1 MSSFGII
8 AINHSALGLN
18 GVAESQR
25 QENFESYLTDAGIAA
40 AAVRA
45 GDLGVLNLELVNLED
60 SNVRDVIARVL
71 ETIINSGDG
80 KTGIKYDTKQESA
93 VEKLLSA
100 LESKLEERQL
110 AAVITNLPA
119 KAEDARKKI
128 KALHKHNLQVIVE
141 TVSVEE
147 ALLAQQAGADA
158 VIAKGHEAGG
168 RIGDETSFVLLQ
180 QFAKQVKLPFY
191 GQGGMGIHTAAA
203 AYVAGAVGVVLD
215 SQLLFTKES
224 SLPLELKQKIAN
236 LDGTETAI
244 VTSGDEQYRLYSR
257 VAGAIEQS
265 VQGKQNSIWKNIA
278 DYNQQSRPLDRVW
291 NFGQDICFATDFG
304 QKFST
309 VAGVSQAIKASVRE
323 HVKLAAEKQPLRQG
337 SPLAVSHGTTY
348 PIVQGAMTRV
358 SDTADFALS
367 ISKEGGLPF
376 LALALMRKN
385 ECDVL
390 VSETKEKLGAL
401 AWGVG
406 ILGFVPQQLRQEQ
419 MEVVSKYRPPFAL
432 IAGGRPDQAKA
443 LEDMGIKTYLH
454 VPSPMLL
461 ESFIEM
467 GSKRFI
473 FEGKECGG
481 HVGPRAS
488 FTLWEAMIDRILGSL
503 GPRDDAS
510 LYHVLFA
517 GGVHDAM
524 SSAMVAAMAATLAA
538 RGVRVGALMG
548 TAYLF
553 TKEAVETGAIVEKF
567 QQAAI
572 ECNKTVL
579 LETGPGHAIRCINS
593 PYKKTFDDKRQE
605 LVLKNTNRD
614 EIREELELMNLGR
627 LRIASKGLTRKAS
640 ASKEDTIAEL
650 TNENKTASNLET
662 LAPEKQWADG
672 MYMIGQIATM
682 HDSVCTIADLHE
694 TVANGGADIINDVAA
709 RKPLVTSVESNGNGG
724 KTASEAVAIVGMA
737 CLFPKANDLETYWEN
752 ILSKVDTI
760 TEVPI
765 EQWDWRNYYDP
776 NPLARD
782 KIHSKWGGFLQDL
795 KFDPTKYGI
804 PPSSLDSIDPMQ
816 VLLLEVTRAAIED
829 AGYAQ
834 RGFDRE
840 KTSVVLANA
849 GHGPITALYSL
860 RSMLGWKLNN
870 LSDSAKAELQ
880 EALPE
885 WTEDSFPG
893 YLGNVAAGRVA
904 NRFDLGGVN
913 FSIDAACAS
922 SLAAL
927 HVGIGELRNKQSDVV
942 FLAAADTHNQ
952 PGDYLSFSK
961 THAFSGKGR
970 CRTFDVTADGIV
982 ISEGIAM
989 LVLKRLSDAER
1000 DGDRV
1005 YAVIKGIGGSSD
1017 GRDLSLTAPR
1027 PAGQMLALKRAY
1039 EDAGLSPSSV
1049 SLVEAHGT
1057 GTVAGD
1063 RAEIEALKTVF
1074 ERHGAPKRGCAVG
1087 SVKTMIG
1094 HTKAAAGLASLIKV
1108 AKALHHKVLPPTIGV
1123 TKPNP
1128 SCEFEN
1134 SPFYINSETRP
1145 WINNKDSARR
1155 AGVSAFGFGGTNFH
1169 AVLEEYV
1176 PTTNSAPKAA
1186 TYGWPSELFV
1196 LHGKNRLELM
1206 KSLESVADIVKR
1218 AAKAEETVVLREVAQ
1233 AAYLRQL
1240 ERHTDAKTQELC
1252 VAIVATSAEDL
1263 LDKISRAKSDLLNAN
1278 CTEIKDP
1285 RGIYFVDLE
1294 QKPEIAQ
1301 GKVAFLFPGQGSQ
1314 SVDMLRELATQFPEV
1329 RDTIERASRVLADKF
1344 GQPLNTLIYPP
1355 PSFTDEE
1362 KAAQSEALTNT
1373 HVAQPAIG
1381 AADLGMFKLLRS
1393 FGVAPDMVAGHSYGE
1408 YVALHAAG
1416 VFEESALFEISEIR
1430 GRILSEKNGGGKGT
1444 MAAVSGPIEQV
1455 TNVLREVPGVT
1466 LANIN
1471 SPKQCVVAGEESAV
1485 QNALEAFKKHG
1496 VAAKLIPVSQ
1506 AFHSSHMTHAQAPL
1520 ETALSNIPLAEP
1532 GIPVYCNT
1540 DSQIYSKASVVTRLT
1555 KHIVEPVDFAT
1566 QLQKMYDDGARIFV
1580 EVGPGAVLSGLTD
1593 ATLSHK
1599 EGNKYVIVNS
1609 GRAGL
1614 TNFLHC
1620 LAALAAN
1627 GQKIDIGRLFSA
1639 RTRAF
1644 EAARK
1649 FGRTL
1654 STNEAPRS
1662 RSLMYLVNSAHI
1674 KRVGATAKPKQV
1686 AQAATAATQPATK
1699 QISQSA
1705 AASTSSAAA
1714 PVTQSAANQA
1724 AQPQR
1729 NQAAPAAAAPTQPI
1743 SQSLQVSKPQGSSQT
1758 ETRNPTA
1765 SSMNT
1770 SKPADQPK
1778 QIQPEAARTPVPTPP
1793 PLPVMPQ
1800 QVLMPTAVS
1809 GKHVDQVMLQ
1819 FQQTML
1825 QMTNSFLQ
1833 TQQQVM
1839 LAYLQN
1845 KSGMTAPVPY
1855 QAAPQAIPQATW
1867 QDQATGYPSAFAQ
1880 PPVQQYAPAPV
1891 QQYAPAP
1898 VQQYAPAPVQQ
1909 YAQAPVQQYAQ
1920 APVEQPAASVAGTPN
1935 VPAAQLLNTLSQ
1947 VEASAVVPAPVDASV
1962 TDTTANTAQNDDAAG
1977 QEDPQVLVN
1986 ALLDIVSQRTGYPID
2001 MLDPTLDLEADLGID
2016 SIKRVEILN
2025 SFRKMLPEQRQLE
2038 LEGGLEDLAG
2048 TKTLQGIIDWICK
2061 APSGAP
2067 QEKAPTHNGNGNGNG
2082 YAGGNGNGNGNG
2094 HGHGNGN
2101 GNGNGHGHTTEIGKG
2116 QLLHLP
2122 TLNNGGNGH
2131 NGHNGN
2137 GNGHGGL
2144 HLVTESSEELV
2155 SGGILR
2161 RGLVQTFRL
2170 PTLENQPLNL
2180 SGVVLIA
2187 ADASGYGKA
2196 VSAALTKQ
2204 NQKAVVLGTAK
2215 GADITVSDFHN
2226 VEELTAAVQKVKK
2239 EHGEIAAFIDLR
2251 AFDVNDQA
2259 KDIKVLSQLFAI
2271 AKALEPDFNPK
2282 QSDNKKQFITA
2293 ARIDGQFGLTETTS
2307 FSPLQA
2313 GLIGLMKSLAKEW
2326 TQSNCKAIDFSAKL
2340 SAAAVAEI
2348 LVKELA
2354 NKDPHVETGYDEKR
2368 QRYAVESF
2376 AVSLENA
2383 ECSNIKLDSSKVILI
2398 TGGARGITA
2407 ELALEL
2413 AEKYQPKLILVGR
2426 LPEPSAQEN
2435 PATAGLESTKE
2446 LKAAIMEQLK
2456 AEGKAVSIAAVE
2468 TVYQKLLKEREI
2480 RDTLSELKRLG
2491 SAVEYHSL
2499 DVRDP
2504 ETFGNLIAD
2513 IYKRHGN
2520 IDGVINGAGIIEDGF
2535 TKDKTVESFE
2545 KVVSTKIDSSF
2556 ILSEK
2561 LNLNTLQFMF
2571 LFSSVVGR
2579 TGNAGQTDYVAANET
2594 VNKLAMVLDKKTKA
2608 RVASIMWGPWKGGM
2622 AQPELE
2628 SIFAKYGWAMI
2639 DASAGRS
2646 YFIEEI
2652 EFGKKGDVEVL
2663 LVAELLGDAAL
2674 PTPVGPRLYQS
2685 TVTMPEPGSFEFAFD
2700 LNPEH
2705 DLYLN
2710 DHTFDGIPVM
2720 PMAFALELMAEA
2732 ATAAYPGYGVRKVH
2746 RMDIPSGIVFD
2757 APTKQITVVTD
2768 EVSRSELGVKVKV
2781 ALNTGAPLKRTNFKA
2796 VMELSRIDSGEVQ
2809 RLEHCPPDVV
2819 TKFNDVNELADI
2831 ADQIEEVPA
2840 TKDIY
2845 GNWLF
2850 HGPIFQ
2856 GIKDIRALGS
2866 TGILGTVQAADERTC
2881 FAETNGDNWI
2891 IDPVL
2896 FDSSMQLA
2904 GVWAR
2909 QHLDIT
2915 VLPTGFRT
2923 LHLLGKIR
2931 SGEELYGRIFINPGA
2946 SARELTC
2953 ELAIYRKNGE
2963 MVMLVEGLGG
2973 VGSKSL
2979 NRLASQASPLGTT
2992 K

>member
-8 AINHSALGLN
+8 AINHVALGLS
-18 GVAESQR
+18 GVAENKR
-25 QENFESYLTDAGIAA
+25 QENFESYLADAAIAA
-40 AAVRA
+40 AAIRS
-45 GDLGVLNLELVNLED
+45 GDMGVLNLELLNLED
-60 SNVRDVIARVL
+60 SNNREAVAQVL
-71 ETIINSGDG
+71 VALVNSGEG
-80 KTGIKYDTKQESA
+80 MSGIKYDAGQDAS
-93 VEKLLSA
+93 VEKLLA
-100 LESKLEERQL
+100 LVESKLQDRQL
-110 AAVITNLPA
+110 TAVLTNLPA
-119 KAEDARKKI
+119 KLEDAKKKV
-128 KALHKHNLQVIVE
+128 KALHKRKLQVVAE
-141 TVSVEE
+141 TVSIEE
-147 ALLAQQAGADA
+147 ALIAQEAGADA

-168 RIGDETSFVLLQ
+168 RVGDETSFVLLQ
-180 QFAKQVKLPFY
+180 QFAQQVKIPFY
-191 GQGGMGIHTAAA
+191 AQGGIGVHTAAA
-203 AYVAGAVGVVLD
+203 AYVAGAVGAVLD
-215 SQLLFTKES
+215 SQLLFSKES

-236 LDGTETAI
+236 LDGTETSI
-244 VTSGDEQYRLYSR
+244 VAVGEQHYRLYAKAAS
-257 VAGAIEQS
+257 AIEQCTNAQGS
-265 VQGKQNSIWKNIA
+265 VLANIA
-278 DYNQQSRPLDRVW
+278 NYNRELRALDRVW
-291 NFGQDICFATDFG
+291 NFGQDICFAADFG
-304 QKFST
+304 QKYST
-309 VAGVSQAIKASVRE
+309 VAGIAQAIKASVRE
-323 HVKLAAEKQPLRQG
+323 HVKLAAEKQPLKEG

-358 SDTADFALS
+358 SDTADFAYS
-367 ISKEGGLPF
+367 VSKDGGLPF

-390 VSETKEKLGAL
+390 VSETKEKLGPL

-517 GGVHDAM
+517 GGVHDAI
-524 SSAMVAAMAATLAA
+524 SSAMVSAMAATLAA

-593 PYKKTFDDKRQE
+593 PYKKIFDDKRQE
-605 LVLKNTNRD
+605 LTLKNTSRD

-627 LRIASKGLTRKAS
+627 LRIASKGLTRKANV
-640 ASKEDTIAEL
+640 SKEDTIAEL
-650 TNENKTASNLET
+650 KDQSKTNTNLET
-662 LAPEKQWADG
+662 LPAEKQWADG
-672 MYMIGQIATM
+672 MYMIGQVASM
-682 HDSVCTIADLHE
+682 HDSVCTIADLHK
-694 TVANGGADIINDVAA
+694 TVSNSGAEIIDSIAA
-709 RKPLVTSVESNGNGG
+709 KELTTATVESDS
-724 KTASEAVAIVGMA
+724 KIASEAIAIVGMA

-765 EQWDWRNYYDP
+765 DQWDWRNYYDP

-804 PPSSLDSIDPMQ
+804 PPSSLASIDPMQ

-860 RSMLGWKLNN
+860 RSMLGWKLND
-870 LSDSAKAELQ
+870 LSDSAKSELQ

-961 THAFSGKGR
+961 THAFSGQGR

-1000 DGDRV
+1000 DGDRI
-1005 YAVIKGIGGSSD
+1005 YATIKGIGGSSD

-1027 PAGQMLALKRAY
+1027 PAGQMLALTRAY
-1039 EDAGLSPSSV
+1039 EDAGVSPTSV
-1049 SLVEAHGT
+1049 TLVEAHGT

-1108 AKALHHKVLPPTIGV
+1108 AKALHHKVLPPTMGV
-1123 TKPNP
+1123 TQPNP
-1128 SCEFEN
+1128 SCDFEN

-1145 WINNKDSARR
+1145 WINTGDDVRR

-1169 AVLEEYV
+1169 AVVEEYV
-1176 PTTNSAPKAA
+1176 PTTASSPQAA
-1186 TYGWPSELFV
+1186 TYSWPSELFL

-1218 AAKAEETVVLREVAQ
+1218 ASKSEESVNLREVAQ
-1233 AAYLRQL
+1233 TAYLRQL
-1240 ERHTDAKTQELC
+1240 ERHTDAKAQELC
-1252 VAIVATSAEDL
+1252 LAIVATSAEDL
-1263 LDKISRAKSDLLNAN
+1263 LDKISRAKSDMLNAN

-1294 QKPEIAQ
+1294 QKPEVAK

-1314 SVDMLRELATQFPEV
+1314 SVDMLRELATQFPEI
-1329 RDTIERASRVLADKF
+1329 RDTLEQASKVLSDKF
-1344 GQPLNTLIYPP
+1344 SQSLNSLVYPP
-1355 PSFTDEE
+1355 PAFTDEE
-1362 KAAQSEALTNT
+1362 KTAQSAALTNT

-1381 AADLGMFKLLRS
+1381 AADLGMLKLLRS
-1393 FGVAPDMVAGHSYGE
+1393 FGLAPDMVAGHSYGE

-1416 VFEESALFEISEIR
+1416 VFEEDELFKISEVR
-1430 GRILSEKNGGGKGT
+1430 GRLLSERNGGGKGT
-1444 MAAVSGPIEQV
+1444 MAAVSGQVEQV
-1455 TNVLREVPGVT
+1455 STLLRETPGVT

-1471 SPKQCVVAGEESAV
+1471 SPKQCVVAGEETAI

-1496 VAAKLIPVSQ
+1496 VVAKLIPVSQ
-1506 AFHSSHMTHAQAPL
+1506 AFHSSHMKHAQAPL
-1520 ETALSNIPLAEP
+1520 EKALSSIPLLEP
-1532 GIPVYCNT
+1532 ALPVYCNT
-1540 DSQIYSKASVVTRLT
+1540 DSEIYAKSSVVSRLT
-1555 KHIVEPVDFAT
+1555 KHIVEPVDFAK
-1566 QLQKMYDDGARIFV
+1566 QLQKMYADGARLFV
-1580 EVGPGAVLSGLTD
+1580 EVGPGAVLSGLTE
-1593 ATLSHK
+1593 ATLAQT
-1599 EGNKYVIVNS
+1599 EGNKVVVVSS
-1609 GRAGL
+1609 GRGGV
-1614 TNFLHC
+1614 TSFLHC
-1620 LAALAAN
+1620 LAILAAN
-1627 GQKIDIGRLFSA
+1627 GQKIDIGRFFSA
-1639 RTRAF
+1639 RTKAF
-1644 EAARK
+1644 EAAKK
-1649 FGRTL
+1649 FGRSL
-1654 STNEAPRS
+1654 STNESPRS
-1662 RSLMYLVNSAHI
+1662 RALMYLVNSANI
-1674 KRVGATAKPKQV
+1674 KRVGE
-1686 AQAATAATQPATK
+1686 
-1699 QISQSA
+1699 
-1705 AASTSSAAA
+1705 AA
-1714 PVTQSAANQA
+1714 PVKPPVKSVTAGATPVAPPAVAPAASASNSASPKVTPA
-1724 AQPQR
+1724 
-1729 NQAAPAAAAPTQPI
+1729 QAAPAAAKQSQIASQPV
-1743 SQSLQVSKPQGSSQT
+1743 QVTKPQGSSQS

-1770 SKPADQPK
+1770 SKPAEQ
-1778 QIQPEAARTPVPTPP
+1778 QRRNQTEAARTPAPTPQ
-1793 PLPVMPQ
+1793 PVPVTMPQ
-1800 QVLMPTAVS
+1800 QVLMPAAVS
-1809 GKHVDQVMLQ
+1809 GKNVDQVMLQ

-1845 KSGMTAPVPY
+1845 KSGFAAPMQY
-1855 QAAPQAIPQATW
+1855 QPAPQALPPMPMQDYNYLQAP
-1867 QDQATGYPSAFAQ
+1867 A
-1880 PPVQQYAPAPV
+1880 QQYAPAP
-1891 QQYAPAP
+1891 APAALEP
-1898 VQQYAPAPVQQ
+1898 AQQQ
-1909 YAQAPVQQYAQ
+1909 
-1920 APVEQPAASVAGTPN
+1920 
-1935 VPAAQLLNTLSQ
+1935 VPATQLLNTLSQ
-1947 VEASAVVPAPVDASV
+1947 VEASAVVPAPVE
-1962 TDTTANTAQNDDAAG
+1962 AAAEVVAEEAAP
-1977 QEDPQVLVN
+1977 QDDPQTLVN
-1986 ALLDIVSQRTGYPID
+1986 GLLEIVSQRTGYPID

-2025 SFRKMLPEQRQLE
+2025 SFRKLLPEQKQLE

-2061 APSGAP
+2061 TPAGAP
-2067 QEKAPTHNGNGNGNG
+2067 QEKSPTHNGNGNGNG
-2082 YAGGNGNGNGNG
+2082 NGYATA
-2094 HGHGNGN
+2094 HGNGN
-2101 GNGNGHGHTTEIGKG
+2101 GNGNGHNGNGNGHGPENGKG

-2122 TLNNGGNGH
+2122 TLSNNGGNGH
-2131 NGHNGN
+2131 NGNGN

-2144 HLVTESSEELV
+2144 HLVTEAAQELV
-2155 SGGILR
+2155 SGGLLR
-2161 RGLVQTFRL
+2161 RGLVQSYKL
-2170 PTLENQPLNL
+2170 PALEAKKPQL

-2187 ADASGYGKA
+2187 ADAAGYAKA
-2196 VSAALTKQ
+2196 VSAALSKHS
-2204 NQKAVVLGTAK
+2204 QKVVLLAKGK
-2215 GADITVSDFHN
+2215 GADVAVSDFHN
-2226 VEELTAAVQKVKK
+2226 LEELTAAVQTVKK

-2251 AFDVNDQA
+2251 AFDVTADA
-2259 KDIKVLSQLFAI
+2259 KDVKVLSQLFAI
-2271 AKALEPDFNPK
+2271 AKALEVDFNPK
-2282 QSDNKKQFITA
+2282 HADNKKQFIAA
-2293 ARIDGQFGLTETTS
+2293 ARIDGQFGLTESVT

-2313 GLIGLMKSLAKEW
+2313 GLVGLMKSLAKEW

-2340 SAAAVAEI
+2340 SPEAVAEI

-2354 NKDPHVETGYDEKR
+2354 NKDPYVETGYDDKH
-2368 QRYAVESF
+2368 RYAIESF
-2376 AVSLENA
+2376 AVSLDNA
-2383 ECSNIKLDSSKVILI
+2383 ERNSIKLDSSKVVLI

-2413 AEKYQPKLILVGR
+2413 AGKYQPKLILVGR
-2426 LPEPSAQEN
+2426 LPEP
-2435 PATAGLESTKE
+2435 PAAEAAATLGLESTKDI
-2446 LKAAIMEQLK
+2446 KAAIMEQLK
-2456 AEGKAVSIAAVE
+2456 AEGKPVNIAAVE
-2468 TVYQKLLKEREI
+2468 TVYQKLLKEREV
-2480 RDTLSELKRLG
+2480 RDTLNELKKLG
-2491 SAVEYHSL
+2491 SVVEYHSL
-2499 DVRDP
+2499 DVRDAK
-2504 ETFGNLIAD
+2504 TFGDLIAD

-2535 TKDKTVESFE
+2535 TKDKTIESFE

-2561 LNLNTLQFMF
+2561 LNLDTLQFIF
-2571 LFSSVVGR
+2571 LFSSIVGR

-2594 VNKLAMVLDKKTKA
+2594 VNKLAKVLDKKTKA
-2608 RVASIMWGPWKGGM
+2608 RVASILWGPWKGGM

-2628 SIFAKYGWAMI
+2628 QIFAKYGWAMI

-2646 YFIEEI
+2646 YFIEEL
-2652 EFGKKGDVEVL
+2652 ELGKKGDVEVL

-2674 PTPVGPRLYQS
+2674 PAPAGPRLYQS
-2685 TVTMPEPGSFEFAFD
+2685 TPSIVEPGSFQFAFE

-2720 PMAFALELMAEA
+2720 PMAFALEMMAEA
-2732 ATAAYPGYGVRKVH
+2732 VTAAYPGYSVRKVH

-2757 APTKQITVVTD
+2757 APTKQITVVTE
-2768 EVSRSELGVKVKV
+2768 EVSRSEMGVKVKV

-2796 VMELSRIDSGEVQ
+2796 MMELSKTDSGETQ
-2809 RLEHCPPDVV
+2809 RLEACPPDVV
-2819 TKFNDVNELADI
+2819 AHFTDKSELTVI
-2831 ADQIEEVPA
+2831 SDQVEETPSP
-2840 TKDIY
+2840 KDIY

-2856 GIKDIRALGS
+2856 GIRDIHALGS
-2866 TGILGTVQAADERTC
+2866 SGILGTVQAAEETTC
-2881 FAETNGDNWI
+2881 FSETNGDKWI

-2909 QHLDIT
+2909 HNLDIT

-2923 LHLLGKIR
+2923 LHILGKIQ
-2931 SGEELYGRIFINPGA
+2931 SGEELFGRIFINPGA
-2946 SARELTC
+2946 TARELTC

>member
-8 AINHSALGLN
+8 AINHGALGLS
-18 GVAESQR
+18 GLAESQR
-25 QENFESYLTDAGIAA
+25 QEKFENYLADAAIAA
-40 AAVRA
+40 AAIRA
-45 GDLGVLNLELVNLED
+45 GDMGVLNLELLELQD
-60 SNVRDVIARVL
+60 SNVREAVAQSLVAIV
-71 ETIINSGDG
+71 NSGEG
-80 KTGIKYDTKQESA
+80 KSGIKYDASQEA
-93 VEKLLSA
+93 EVEKLLT
-100 LESKLEERQL
+100 LLDSKLQDRQL
-110 AAVITNLPA
+110 DAVLTNLPA
-119 KAEDARKKI
+119 KADDAKKKI
-128 KALHKHNLQVIVE
+128 KALHKRKLQVIAE

-147 ALLAQQAGADA
+147 AIIAQEAGADA
-158 VIAKGHEAGG
+158 IIAKGHEAGG
-168 RIGDETSFVLLQ
+168 RVGDETSYVLLQ
-180 QFAKQVKLPFY
+180 QFAQKVTIPFY
-191 GQGGMGIHTAAA
+191 AMGGIGVHTAAA
-203 AYVAGAVGVVLD
+203 AFVAGACGAVLD

-236 LDGTETAI
+236 LDGTETT
-244 VTSGDEQYRLYSR
+244 VVSVGDELFRLYAKTVS
-257 VAGAIEQS
+257 AIEQC
-265 VQGKQNSIWKNIA
+265 VDTKEKAPLKKVAG
-278 DYNQQSRPLDRVW
+278 YNRNLRALERIW
-291 NFGQDICFATDFG
+291 NFGQDICFASDFG
-304 QKFST
+304 QRYST
-309 VAGVSQAIKASVRE
+309 VAGVSQALKTSVRE
-323 HVKLAAEKQPLRQG
+323 HVRLAAEKQPLKQD
-337 SPLAVSHGTTY
+337 SPLAVSHGTKY

-367 ISKEGGLPF
+367 VSKDGGLPF

-390 VSETKEKLGAL
+390 VSETKEKLGSL

-488 FTLWEAMIDRILGSL
+488 FTLWEAMIDRILGAL

-553 TKEAVETGAIVEKF
+553 TKEAVETGAIVDKF

-572 ECNKTVL
+572 QCSKTVL

-593 PYKKTFDDKRQE
+593 PYKKIFDDKRQE
-605 LVLKNTNRD
+605 LVLKNTSRD

-627 LRIASKGLTRKAS
+627 LRIASKGLTRRAS
-640 ASKEDTIAEL
+640 ASKEDSKEDTIAEL
-650 TNENKTASNLET
+650 KEQNKAGANLES
-662 LAPEKQWADG
+662 LSAEKQWADG
-672 MYMIGQIATM
+672 MYMIGQVAAM

-694 TVANGGADIINDVAA
+694 TVANGGADILTAVASKESTA
-709 RKPLVTSVESNGNGG
+709 QTVESNQ
-724 KTASEAVAIVGMA
+724 KHASEPIAIVGMS

-765 EQWDWRNYYDP
+765 DQWDWRNYYDP

-804 PPSSLDSIDPMQ
+804 PPSSLASIDPMQ

-860 RSMLGWKLNN
+860 RSMLGWKLND

-952 PGDYLSFSK
+952 PGDFLSFSK
-961 THAFSGKGR
+961 THAFSGQGR
-970 CRTFDVTADGIV
+970 CKTFDVTADGIV
-982 ISEGIAM
+982 ISEGVAM

-1000 DGDRV
+1000 DGDRI

-1017 GRDLSLTAPR
+1017 GRDLSLTAPS
-1027 PAGQMLALKRAY
+1027 PAGQMLALTRAY

-1063 RAEIEALKTVF
+1063 RAEIEALKTIF
-1074 ERHGAPKRGCAVG
+1074 EKHGAPKRACAVG

-1094 HTKAAAGLASLIKV
+1094 HTKAAAGLASMIKV
-1108 AKALHHKVLPPTIGV
+1108 AKALHHKVLPPTMGV
-1123 TKPNP
+1123 TKPSP
-1128 SCEFEN
+1128 SCDFEN
-1134 SPFYINSETRP
+1134 SPFYINTEARP
-1145 WINNKDSARR
+1145 WINNKEDVRR

-1169 AVLEEYV
+1169 AVIEEYV
-1176 PTTNSAPKAA
+1176 PTASSSPKAA
-1186 TYGWPSELFV
+1186 TYGWPAELFV

-1206 KSLESVADIVKR
+1206 KALDAVAEIVKR
-1218 AAKAEETVVLREVAQ
+1218 ASKTEENVNLREVAQ
-1233 AAYLRQL
+1233 AAYLKQL
-1240 ERHTDAKTQELC
+1240 ERHSDAKVQELC

-1263 LDKISRAKSDLLNAN
+1263 LEKISRAKSDMLNAN

-1285 RGIYFVDLE
+1285 RGIYFVDFE
-1294 QKPEIAQ
+1294 VKPEIVN

-1314 SVDMLRELATQFPEV
+1314 SVDMLRELATQFPEI
-1329 RDTIERASRVLADKF
+1329 RDTIEKASKVLADKF
-1344 GQPLNTLIYPP
+1344 AQPLNTVIYPAP
-1355 PSFTDEE
+1355 AFTEEE
-1362 KAAQSEALTNT
+1362 KASQLAALTNT

-1381 AADLGMFKLLRS
+1381 AADLGMLKLLRS
-1393 FGVAPDMVAGHSYGE
+1393 FGLAPDMVAGHSYGE

-1416 VFEESALFEISEIR
+1416 VFEEADLFNISEIR
-1430 GRILSEKNGGGKGT
+1430 GRILSEKNGSGKGT
-1444 MAAVSGPIEQV
+1444 MAAVSGQIEAV
-1455 TNVLREVPGVT
+1455 TSILKETQGVT

-1471 SPKQCVVAGEESAV
+1471 SPKQCVVAGEESAI
-1485 QNALEAFKKHG
+1485 QSALEAFKKHG
-1496 VAAKLIPVSQ
+1496 VTAKLIPVSQ
-1506 AFHSSHMTHAQAPL
+1506 AFHSDHMKHAQAPL
-1520 ETALSNIPLAEP
+1520 ETALSTIPLLEP
-1532 GIPVYCNT
+1532 SMPVYCNT
-1540 DSQIYSKASVVTRLT
+1540 DSEIYAKSSVVSRLT
-1555 KHIVEPVDFAT
+1555 NHIVEPVDFAK
-1566 QLQKMYDDGARIFV
+1566 QLQKMYDDGARLFV
-1580 EVGPGAVLSGLTD
+1580 EVGPGAVLSGLTE
-1593 ATLSHK
+1593 ATLSHR
-1599 EGNKYVIVNS
+1599 EDNKYVVATS
-1609 GRAGL
+1609 GRGGL
-1614 TNFLHC
+1614 VNLLHC
-1620 LAALAAN
+1620 LAILAAN
-1627 GQKIDIGRLFSA
+1627 GQKLDIGRLFSA
-1639 RTRAF
+1639 RTKAF
-1644 EAARK
+1644 DAARK
-1649 FGRTL
+1649 FGRRL
-1654 STNEAPRS
+1654 NTNEAPRT
-1662 RSLMYLVNSAHI
+1662 RTLMYMVNSAHI
-1674 KRVGATAKPKQV
+1674 KRIGDTATAKPGAKPALSAAPTTAQAEAKSTAPAV
-1686 AQAATAATQPATK
+1686 ATAPSAATAQQSATK
-1699 QISQSA
+1699 ISPPSA
-1705 AASTSSAAA
+1705 NVSPALSAPGAAK
-1714 PVTQSAANQA
+1714 
-1724 AQPQR
+1724 QPQ
-1729 NQAAPAAAAPTQPI
+1729 AVSQP
-1743 SQSLQVSKPQGSSQT
+1743 LQVTKPQGSSQT

-1770 SKPADQPK
+1770 SKPADQQK
-1778 QIQPEAARTPVPTPP
+1778 QNQTDAARAQAPIPQPVPVTMP
-1793 PLPVMPQ
+1793 PQ
-1800 QVLMPTAVS
+1800 QVQLPTAVS
-1809 GKHVDQVMLQ
+1809 GKNVDQVMLQ

-1825 QMTNSFLQ
+1825 QMTNSFLL

-1845 KSGMTAPVPY
+1845 KSGVATPMPY
-1855 QAAPQAIPQATW
+1855 QAQQQMLAQMPQQDFGYAPQTLQQYVQPNAMPYAPAQAVNPYAA
-1867 QDQATGYPSAFAQ
+1867 QAAAQ
-1880 PPVQQYAPAPV
+1880 VYAPAPV
-1891 QQYAPAP
+1891 QPVAAPA
-1898 VQQYAPAPVQQ
+1898 QQQSSAPVYTETGSQ
-1909 YAQAPVQQYAQ
+1909 
-1920 APVEQPAASVAGTPN
+1920 N
-1935 VPAAQLLNTLSQ
+1935 LPAAQLLNTLSQ
-1947 VEASAVVPAPVDASV
+1947 VEASAVVPAPVETTTESAAAE
-1962 TDTTANTAQNDDAAG
+1962 DTAA
-1977 QEDPQVLVN
+1977 EDPQVLVN
-1986 ALLDIVSQRTGYPID
+1986 ALLDIVSQRTGYPVD

-2061 APSGAP
+2061 APTGAP
-2067 QEKAPTHNGNGNGNG
+2067 QDKAPVNHNGNGNGNG
-2082 YAGGNGNGNGNG
+2082 YVGGGGNGNGNGNG
-2094 HGHGNGN
+2094 HHGNGN
-2101 GNGNGHGHTTEIGKG
+2101 GNGNGNGHAPEIGKV
-2116 QLLHLP
+2116 LHLP
-2122 TLNNGGNGH
+2122 TMNNNGH
-2131 NGHNGN
+2131 NGNGN

-2144 HLVTESSEELV
+2144 HLVTEAAQELV

-2161 RGLVQTFRL
+2161 RGLVQSYRL
-2170 PTLENQPLNL
+2170 PALESKAPQLA
-2180 SGVVLIA
+2180 GVVLIA
-2187 ADASGYGKA
+2187 ADSAGYAKA
-2196 VSAALTKQ
+2196 LANALAKHKQ
-2204 NQKAVVLGTAK
+2204 KVVVLAKGK
-2215 GADITVSDFHN
+2215 GADIAVSDFHN
-2226 VEELTAAVQKVKK
+2226 LEELSGAVQKIKK

-2259 KDIKVLSQLFAI
+2259 KDIKALSQLFAA
-2271 AKALEPDFNPK
+2271 AKALEADFNPK
-2282 QSDNKKQFITA
+2282 HSDNKKQFIVA
-2293 ARIDGQFGLTETTS
+2293 ARMDGQFGLTDTTS

-2313 GLIGLMKSLAKEW
+2313 GLVGLMKSLAKEW
-2326 TQSNCKAIDFSAKL
+2326 TQSNCKAIDFSSKL
-2340 SAAAVAEI
+2340 SAAAVADI
-2348 LVKELA
+2348 IVKELA
-2354 NKDPHVETGYDEKR
+2354 NKDPYVETGYDDK
-2368 QRYAVESF
+2368 QHRYAIESF
-2376 AVSLENA
+2376 AVSLGDA
-2383 ECSNIKLDSSKVILI
+2383 ERNNVKLDSSKVVLI

-2413 AEKYQPKLILVGR
+2413 AGKYQPKLILIGR
-2426 LPEPSAQEN
+2426 IPEPQGQEDA
-2435 PATAGLESTKE
+2435 ATAGLESAKE
-2446 LKAAIMEQLK
+2446 IKAAIMQQLK
-2456 AEGKAVSIAAVE
+2456 GEGKPVSIAAVE
-2468 TVYQKLLKEREI
+2468 TVYQRLLKEREV
-2480 RDTLSELKRLG
+2480 RETLNELKKLG
-2491 SAVEYHSL
+2491 SVVEYHAL

-2504 ETFGNLIAD
+2504 ETFGNLLAD

-2535 TKDKTVESFE
+2535 IKDKTVESFE
-2545 KVVSTKIDSSF
+2545 KVVSTKIESSF
-2556 ILSEK
+2556 ILAEK
-2561 LNLNTLQFMF
+2561 LNLDTLQFMF

-2594 VNKLAMVLDKKTKA
+2594 VNKLAMLLDKKTKA
-2608 RVASIMWGPWKGGM
+2608 QVASIMWGPWKGGM

-2628 SIFAKYGWAMI
+2628 TIFAKYGWAMI

-2646 YFIEEI
+2646 YFIEEL
-2652 EFGKKGDVEVL
+2652 EYGKKGDVEVL
-2663 LVAELLGDAAL
+2663 LVAELLGEAAM
-2674 PTPVGPRLYQS
+2674 PAPAGPRLYQS
-2685 TVTMPEPGSFEFAFD
+2685 TPSIIEPGSFQFAFD
-2700 LNPEH
+2700 LNPQH

-2732 ATAAYPGYGVRKVH
+2732 ATAAYPGYSLRKVH
-2746 RMDIPSGIVFD
+2746 RLDIPSGIVFD
-2757 APTKQITVVTD
+2757 APTKQITVVTE
-2768 EVSRSELGVKVKV
+2768 EVSRSEMGVKVKV
-2781 ALNTGAPLKRTNFKA
+2781 SLNTGAPLKRTNFKA
-2796 VMELSRIDSGEVQ
+2796 TMELSRTDSGEVQ
-2809 RLEHCPPDVV
+2809 RLDHYPAEVLAHFSDR
-2819 TKFNDVNELADI
+2819 NELAVID
-2831 ADQIEEVPA
+2831 DQVDQVPA
-2840 TKDIY
+2840 AKDVY

-2856 GIKDIRALGS
+2856 GIREIHNLG
-2866 TGILGTVQAADERTC
+2866 TNGILGTVQAAEESTC
-2881 FAETNGDNWI
+2881 FAITNGDKWV

-2909 QHLDIT
+2909 HNLDIT

-2923 LHLLGKIR
+2923 LHLLGKIE

-2963 MVMLVEGLGG
+2963 LVVLVEGLGG

-2979 NRLASQASPLGTT
+2979 NRLASQGSPLGTT

>member
-8 AINHSALGLN
+8 AINHVALGLS
-18 GVAESQR
+18 GVAENKR
-25 QENFESYLTDAGIAA
+25 QETFESYLADAAIAA
-40 AAVRA
+40 AAIRS
-45 GDLGVLNLELVNLED
+45 GDMGVLNLELLNLED
-60 SNVRDVIARVL
+60 KNNREAVAEVL
-71 ETIINSGDG
+71 VALVNSGEG
-80 KTGIKYDTKQESA
+80 MSGIKYDAGQDAA
-93 VEKLLSA
+93 VEKLLA
-100 LESKLEERQL
+100 LVESKLQDRQL
-110 AAVITNLPA
+110 TAVLTNLPA
-119 KAEDARKKI
+119 KLEDAKKKV
-128 KALHKHNLQVIVE
+128 KALHKHKLQVVAE

-147 ALLAQQAGADA
+147 ALIAQEAGADA

-168 RIGDETSFVLLQ
+168 RVGDETSFVLLQ
-180 QFAKQVKLPFY
+180 QFAQQVKIPFY
-191 GQGGMGIHTAAA
+191 AQGGIGVHTAAA
-203 AYVAGAVGVVLD
+203 AYVAGAVGAVLD
-215 SQLLFTKES
+215 SQLLFSKES

-236 LDGTETAI
+236 LDGTETSI
-244 VTSGDEQYRLYSR
+244 VAVGEQHFRFYARAAS
-257 VAGAIEQS
+257 AIEQCTSAKGS
-265 VQGKQNSIWKNIA
+265 VLANIA
-278 DYNQQSRPLDRVW
+278 NHNRELRALDRVW
-291 NFGQDICFATDFG
+291 NFGQDICFAADFG
-304 QKFST
+304 QKYST
-309 VAGVSQAIKASVRE
+309 VAGIAQAIKTSVRE
-323 HVKLAAEKQPLRQG
+323 HVKLAAEKQPLREG

-358 SDTADFALS
+358 SDTADFAYS
-367 ISKEGGLPF
+367 VSKDGGLPF

-390 VSETKEKLGAL
+390 VSETKEKLGSL

-517 GGVHDAM
+517 GGVHDAI

-593 PYKKTFDDKRQE
+593 PYKKIFDDKRQE
-605 LVLKNTNRD
+605 LTLKNTSRD

-640 ASKEDTIAEL
+640 VSKEDTIAEL
-650 TNENKTASNLET
+650 KDQSKTNTNLET
-662 LAPEKQWADG
+662 LSAEKQWADG
-672 MYMIGQIATM
+672 MYMIGQVASM
-682 HDSVCTIADLHE
+682 HDSVCTIADLHK
-694 TVANGGADIINDVAA
+694 TVSNSGAEIIQAIAA
-709 RKPLVTSVESNGNGG
+709 TEPSTTAVEQDS
-724 KTASEAVAIVGMA
+724 KVASEAIAIVGMA

-765 EQWDWRNYYDP
+765 DQWDWRNYYDP

-804 PPSSLDSIDPMQ
+804 PPSSLASIDPMQ

-860 RSMLGWKLNN
+860 RSMLGWKLND
-870 LSDSAKAELQ
+870 LSDSAKSELQ

-961 THAFSGKGR
+961 THAFSGQGR

-1000 DGDRV
+1000 DGDRI
-1005 YAVIKGIGGSSD
+1005 YATIRGIGGSSD

-1027 PAGQMLALKRAY
+1027 PAGQMLALARAY
-1039 EDAGLSPSSV
+1039 EDAGVSPTTV

-1063 RAEIEALKTVF
+1063 KAEIEALKTVF
-1074 ERHGAPKRGCAVG
+1074 ERHGAAKRGCAVG

-1108 AKALHHKVLPPTIGV
+1108 AKALHHKVLPPTMGV
-1123 TKPNP
+1123 TQPNP
-1128 SCEFEN
+1128 SCDFEN

-1145 WINNKDSARR
+1145 WINTGDDVRR

-1169 AVLEEYV
+1169 AVVEEYV
-1176 PTTNSAPKAA
+1176 PTACATPKAA
-1186 TYGWPSELFV
+1186 TYTWPSELFL

-1218 AAKAEETVVLREVAQ
+1218 ASKIEESVNLREVAQ
-1233 AAYLRQL
+1233 TAYLKQL
-1240 ERHTDAKTQELC
+1240 ERHTDAKAQELC
-1252 VAIVATSAEDL
+1252 LAIVATTAEDL
-1263 LDKISRAKSDLLNAN
+1263 LEKISRAKSDLLNAN

-1294 QKPEIAQ
+1294 QKPEVAK

-1314 SVDMLRELATQFPEV
+1314 SVDMLRELATQFPEI
-1329 RDTIERASRVLADKF
+1329 RDTLEQASKVLAEKF
-1344 GQPLNTLIYPP
+1344 SQSLSSLVYPP
-1355 PSFTDEE
+1355 PAFTDAE
-1362 KAAQSEALTNT
+1362 KTAQSAALTNT

-1381 AADLGMFKLLRS
+1381 AADLGMLKLLRS
-1393 FGVAPDMVAGHSYGE
+1393 FGLAPDMVAGHSYGE

-1416 VFEESALFEISEIR
+1416 VFEEDELFKISEVR
-1430 GRILSEKNGGGKGT
+1430 GRLLSERNGGGKGT
-1444 MAAVSGPIEQV
+1444 MAAVSGQVEQV
-1455 TNVLREVPGVT
+1455 SSLLRETPGVT

-1471 SPKQCVVAGEESAV
+1471 SPKQCVVAGEETAI

-1496 VAAKLIPVSQ
+1496 VVAKLIPVSQ
-1506 AFHSSHMTHAQAPL
+1506 AFHSSHMKHAQAPL
-1520 ETALSNIPLAEP
+1520 EKALSLIPLLEP
-1532 GIPVYCNT
+1532 ALPVYCNT
-1540 DSQIYSKASVVTRLT
+1540 DSEIYAKSSVVSRLT
-1555 KHIVEPVDFAT
+1555 KHIVEPVDFAK
-1566 QLQKMYDDGARIFV
+1566 QLQKMYDDGARLFV
-1580 EVGPGAVLSGLTD
+1580 EVGPGAVLSGLTE
-1593 ATLSHK
+1593 ATLAQT
-1599 EGNKYVIVNS
+1599 EGNKVVVVSS
-1609 GRAGL
+1609 GRGGV
-1614 TNFLHC
+1614 TNLLHC
-1620 LAALAAN
+1620 LAILAAN
-1627 GQKIDIGRLFSA
+1627 GQKIDIGRFFSA
-1639 RTRAF
+1639 RTKAF
-1644 EAARK
+1644 DAAKK
-1649 FGRTL
+1649 FGRSL
-1654 STNEAPRS
+1654 SSNEAPRS
-1662 RSLMYLVNSAHI
+1662 RALMYLVNSANI
-1674 KRVGATAKPKQV
+1674 KRFGEAAPVKPPVKNI
-1686 AQAATAATQPATK
+1686 AAPNTAATANGAANAAAPANLATGAP
-1699 QISQSA
+1699 
-1705 AASTSSAAA
+1705 AASTSAS
-1714 PVTQSAANQA
+1714 PKVTPA
-1724 AQPQR
+1724 
-1729 NQAAPAAAAPTQPI
+1729 QAAPAASKQPQTA
-1743 SQSLQVSKPQGSSQT
+1743 SQPVQVTKPQGSSQS
-1758 ETRNPTA
+1758 ETRNPTS

-1770 SKPADQPK
+1770 SKPAEQPR
-1778 QIQPEAARTPVPTPP
+1778 QNQTEAARTQAPTPQPVPVT
-1793 PLPVMPQ
+1793 MPQ
-1800 QVLMPTAVS
+1800 QVLMPAAVS
-1809 GKHVDQVMLQ
+1809 GKNVDQVMLQ

-1845 KSGMTAPVPY
+1845 KSGVAAPMQY
-1855 QAAPQAIPQATW
+1855 QAAPQALPPMPMQDYNYNQAPSYS
-1867 QDQATGYPSAFAQ
+1867 QAPAQTYLPAQGYAPAPTQPYAQ
-1880 PPVQQYAPAPV
+1880 APAQQYAPAPTAAEQIAP
-1891 QQYAPAP
+1891 QQ
-1898 VQQYAPAPVQQ
+1898 
-1909 YAQAPVQQYAQ
+1909 
-1920 APVEQPAASVAGTPN
+1920 

-1947 VEASAVVPAPVDASV
+1947 VEASAVVPAPVE
-1962 TDTTANTAQNDDAAG
+1962 TTAEVAAPAEEAAQD
-1977 QEDPQVLVN
+1977 DPQTLVN
-1986 ALLDIVSQRTGYPID
+1986 GLLDIVSQRTGYPID

-2025 SFRKMLPEQRQLE
+2025 SFRKLLPEQKQLE

-2061 APSGAP
+2061 TPTGAP
-2067 QEKAPTHNGNGNGNG
+2067 QEKTPAHNGNGNGNG
-2082 YAGGNGNGNGNG
+2082 NGYVSAHVNGNGNGNGNG
-2094 HGHGNGN
+2094 HNGN
-2101 GNGNGHGHTTEIGKG
+2101 GNGNGHGPENGKG

-2122 TLNNGGNGH
+2122 TLSNGGNGH
-2131 NGHNGN
+2131 NGNGNGN

-2144 HLVTESSEELV
+2144 HLVTEATQELV
-2155 SGGILR
+2155 SGGLLR
-2161 RGLVQTFRL
+2161 RGLVQSYKL
-2170 PTLENQPLNL
+2170 PALEAKKPQL

-2187 ADASGYGKA
+2187 ADAAGYAKA
-2196 VSAALTKQ
+2196 VSAALTKH
-2204 NQKAVVLGTAK
+2204 NQKVVLLAK
-2215 GADITVSDFHN
+2215 GKDADVAVSDFHN
-2226 VEELTAAVQKVKK
+2226 LEELTAAVQKVKK

-2251 AFDVNDQA
+2251 AFDIGADA
-2259 KDIKVLSQLFAI
+2259 KDVKVLSQLFAM
-2271 AKALEPDFNPK
+2271 AKALEVDFNPK
-2282 QSDNKKQFITA
+2282 HAENKKQFIVA
-2293 ARIDGQFGLTETTS
+2293 ARIDGQFGLTDSVT

-2313 GLIGLMKSLAKEW
+2313 GLVGLMKSLAKEW
-2326 TQSNCKAIDFSAKL
+2326 TESNCKAIDFNAKL
-2340 SAAAVAEI
+2340 TPDAVAEI
-2348 LVKELA
+2348 LIKELA
-2354 NKDPHVETGYDEKR
+2354 NKDPYVETGYDDKN
-2368 QRYAVESF
+2368 RYAIESF
-2376 AVSLENA
+2376 AVSLDNA
-2383 ECSNIKLDSSKVILI
+2383 ERNSVILDSSKVVLI

-2413 AEKYQPKLILVGR
+2413 AGKYQPKLILVGR
-2426 LPEPSAQEN
+2426 LPEP
-2435 PATAGLESTKE
+2435 PAAEAAATLGLESTKDI
-2446 LKAAIMEQLK
+2446 KAAIMEQLK
-2456 AEGKAVSIAAVE
+2456 AEGKPVNIAAVE
-2468 TVYQKLLKEREI
+2468 TVYQKLLKEREV
-2480 RDTLSELKRLG
+2480 RETLTELKKLG
-2491 SAVEYHSL
+2491 SVVEYHSL
-2499 DVRDP
+2499 DVRDAKA
-2504 ETFGNLIAD
+2504 FGDLIAD

-2535 TKDKTVESFE
+2535 TKDKTIESFE

-2561 LNLNTLQFMF
+2561 LNLDTLQFMF
-2571 LFSSVVGR
+2571 LFSSIVGR

-2594 VNKLAMVLDKKTKA
+2594 VNKLAKVLDKKTKA
-2608 RVASIMWGPWKGGM
+2608 RVASILWGPWKGGM

-2628 SIFAKYGWAMI
+2628 QIFAKYGWAMI

-2646 YFIEEI
+2646 YFIEEL
-2652 EFGKKGDVEVL
+2652 ELGKKGDVEVL
-2663 LVAELLGDAAL
+2663 LVAELLGDAAM
-2674 PTPVGPRLYQS
+2674 PTPAGPRLYQS
-2685 TVTMPEPGSFEFAFD
+2685 TASIVEPGSFQFAFE

-2720 PMAFALELMAEA
+2720 PMAFALEMMAEA
-2732 ATAAYPGYGVRKVH
+2732 VTAAYPGYSVRKVH

-2768 EVSRSELGVKVKV
+2768 EVSRSEMGVKVKV

-2796 VMELSRIDSGEVQ
+2796 VMELSKTDSGETQ
-2809 RLEHCPPDVV
+2809 RLEACPPDVV
-2819 TKFNDVNELADI
+2819 AHFTDSSELTVI
-2831 ADQIEEVPA
+2831 SDQVEETPSP
-2840 TKDIY
+2840 KDIY

-2856 GIKDIRALGS
+2856 GIRDIHALGS
-2866 TGILGTVQAADERTC
+2866 SGILGTVQAAEETTC
-2881 FAETNGDNWI
+2881 FSETNGDKWI

-2909 QHLDIT
+2909 HNLDIT

-2923 LHLLGKIR
+2923 LHILGKIQ
-2931 SGEELYGRIFINPGA
+2931 SGEELFGRIFINPGA
-2946 SARELTC
+2946 TARELTC

>member
-18 GVAESQR
+18 GVAESER
-25 QENFESYLTDAGIAA
+25 QENFESYLIEAGIAA

-45 GDLGVLNLELVNLED
+45 GDMGVLDLEQVNLED
-60 SNVRDVIARVL
+60 DNVREVIAQVL
-71 ETIINSGDG
+71 ATIIISGDG
-80 KTGIKYDTKQESA
+80 ETGIKYDTKQDA
-93 VEKLLSA
+93 LVEKLLGA
-100 LESKLEERQL
+100 LESKLVDRQL

-119 KAEDARKKI
+119 KTEEAKKKV
-128 KALHKHNLQVIVE
+128 KALHKRKVQVIAE
-141 TVSVEE
+141 TVSIEE
-147 ALLAQQAGADA
+147 ALLAQQAGVDA
-158 VIAKGHEAGG
+158 LIAKGHEAGG
-168 RIGDETSFVLLQ
+168 RVGDETSYVLLQ
-180 QFAKQVKLPFY
+180 QFARQVKLPFY

-215 SQLLFTKES
+215 SQLLFTRES

-236 LDGTETAI
+236 LDGTETAL
-244 VTSGDEQYRLYSR
+244 VACGDEQYRFYSR
-257 VAGAIEQS
+257 VSGAIEQA
-265 VQGKQNSIWKNIA
+265 VQGKQNSVWKNIA

-291 NFGQDICFATDFG
+291 NFGQDICFAADFG

-309 VAGVSQAIKASVRE
+309 VAGVSQAIKASVHE

-390 VSETKEKLGAL
+390 VSETKEKLGSL

-553 TKEAVETGAIVEKF
+553 TREAVETGAIVDKF

-605 LVLKNTNRD
+605 LVLKNTSRD

-640 ASKEDTIAEL
+640 VSKEDTIAEL
-650 TNENKTASNLET
+650 KNENKTAGNLET
-662 LAPEKQWADG
+662 LSPEKQWADG

-682 HDSVCTIADLHE
+682 HDSVCTIADLHD
-694 TVANGGADIINDVAA
+694 TVANGGAAIVSEIAAKEPVA
-709 RKPLVTSVESNGNGG
+709 TNVEPNGTAG
-724 KTASEAVAIVGMA
+724 KSASEAIAIVGMA
-737 CLFPKANDLETYWEN
+737 CLFPMANDLETYWEN

-776 NPLARD
+776 DPLARD

-942 FLAAADTHNQ
+942 LLAAADTHNQ

-961 THAFSGKGR
+961 THAFSGRGR

-1000 DGDRV
+1000 DGDRI

-1074 ERHGAPKRGCAVG
+1074 EQHGAPKRACAVG

-1169 AVLEEYV
+1169 AVVEEYV
-1176 PTTNSAPKAA
+1176 PTTSNAPKAA

-1206 KSLESVADIVKR
+1206 KALESVADVVKR
-1218 AAKAEETVVLREVAQ
+1218 TAKTEETVNLREVAQ
-1233 AAYLRQL
+1233 TAYLRQL
-1240 ERHTDAKTQELC
+1240 ERHADAKTQELC

-1294 QKPEIAQ
+1294 QKPEVAQ

-1314 SVDMLRELATQFPEV
+1314 SVDMLRELATQFPEI
-1329 RDTIERASRVLADKF
+1329 RDTIETASRVLANKF
-1344 GQPLNTLIYPP
+1344 AQPLNSLIYPP
-1355 PSFTDEE
+1355 PAFTEEE

-1393 FGVAPDMVAGHSYGE
+1393 FGVSPDMVAGHSYGE

-1444 MAAVSGPIEQV
+1444 MAAVSGQIEEV
-1455 TNVLREVPGVT
+1455 TNVLRDIPEVT

-1471 SPKQCVVAGEESAV
+1471 SPKQCVVAGEETAV
-1485 QNALEAFKKHG
+1485 QKALDAFKKHG

-1506 AFHSSHMTHAQAPL
+1506 AFHSHHMKHAQAPL
-1520 ETALSNIPLAEP
+1520 QTALSNIPLVEP
-1532 GIPVYCNT
+1532 SLPVYCNT
-1540 DSQIYSKASVVTRLT
+1540 DSQIYSKESVVKRLT
-1555 KHIVEPVDFAT
+1555 KHIVEPVDFAA

-1627 GQKIDIGRLFSA
+1627 GQKIEIGKLFSA

-1654 STNEAPRS
+1654 SSNEAPRS

-1674 KRVGATAKPKQV
+1674 KRVGETAKPKPV
-1686 AQAATAATQPATK
+1686 AQAQPVKPASQAATK

-1705 AASTSSAAA
+1705 ADTTLSKTA
-1714 PVTQSAANQA
+1714 PVTPQAAQQA

-1729 NQAAPAAAAPTQPI
+1729 LQAAPAASAPSQVT

-1778 QIQPEAARTPVPTPP
+1778 QNQPEAARTQASTPP
-1793 PLPVMPQ
+1793 PLPMMPQ

-1845 KSGMTAPVPY
+1845 KSGVTAPVPY
-1855 QAAPQAIPQATW
+1855 QSAPQPIPQGTW
-1867 QDQATGYPSAFAQ
+1867 QEQANAYPAALAQ
-1880 PPVQQYAPAPV
+1880 TPVQQYAPPSAQQYAPVPV
-1891 QQYAPAP
+1891 QQYAPL
-1898 VQQYAPAPVQQ
+1898 PA
-1909 YAQAPVQQYAQ
+1909 
-1920 APVEQPAASVAGTPN
+1920 EPAVAGAQN

-1947 VEASAVVPAPVDASV
+1947 VEASAVEPAPVETAS
-1962 TDTTANTAQNDDAAG
+1962 TAGTENTTQDDAAAN

-2061 APSGAP
+2061 APSAAA
-2067 QEKAPTHNGNGNGNG
+2067 QEKAPAHTGNGNGNG

-2094 HGHGNGN
+2094 HSHGNGN
-2101 GNGNGHGHTTEIGKG
+2101 GNGNGNGHSTEISKG

-2155 SGGILR
+2155 SGSILR
-2161 RGLVQTFRL
+2161 RGLVQTYKL
-2170 PTLENQPLNL
+2170 PTLENHPVNL
-2180 SGVVLIA
+2180 SGLVLIA
-2187 ADASGYGKA
+2187 TDASGYGKA
-2196 VSAALTKQ
+2196 VAAALTKQ
-2204 NQKAVVLGTAK
+2204 NQKVVVLGTAK
-2215 GADITVSDFHN
+2215 GADVSISDFHN
-2226 VEELTAAVQKVKK
+2226 VEALTAAVQKVKK

-2251 AFDVNDQA
+2251 AFDINEQA
-2259 KDIKVLSQLFAI
+2259 KDVKVLSQLFAI

-2282 QSDNKKQFITA
+2282 QSDNKKQFIAA

-2340 SAAAVAEI
+2340 SPAAVAEI
-2348 LVKELA
+2348 LIKELA
-2354 NKDPHVETGYDEKR
+2354 NKDPYVETGYDEKR

-2376 AVSLENA
+2376 AVNLENA
-2383 ECSNIKLDSSKVILI
+2383 ERNSIKLDASKVVLI

-2413 AEKYQPKLILVGR
+2413 AGKYQPKLILVGR
-2426 LPEPSAQEN
+2426 LPEPAAQEN
-2435 PATAGLESTKE
+2435 AATAGLESAKE

-2468 TVYQKLLKEREI
+2468 TVYQKLLKEREV
-2480 RDTLSELKRLG
+2480 RDTLTELKRLG
-2491 SAVEYHSL
+2491 SVVEYHSL
-2499 DVRDP
+2499 DVRDS
-2504 ETFGNLIAD
+2504 EAFGNLIAD

-2594 VNKLAMVLDKKTKA
+2594 VNKLAMLLDKKTKA

-2663 LVAELLGDAAL
+2663 LVAELLGEAAL

-2685 TVTMPEPGSFEFAFD
+2685 TVTMPEPGSFQFAFD

-2757 APTKQITVVTD
+2757 APTKQITVVTN
-2768 EVSRSELGVKVKV
+2768 EVSRSEMGVKVKV

-2796 VMELSRIDSGEVQ
+2796 VMELFRTDAGEVQ
-2809 RLEHCPPDVV
+2809 RLDHCPPDVV
-2819 TKFNDVNELADI
+2819 TKFNDVTELADI
-2831 ADQIEEVPA
+2831 ADQVEDIPA
-2840 TKDIY
+2840 TKEIY

-2881 FAETNGDNWI
+2881 FAETNGDHWI

-2923 LHLLGKIR
+2923 LHLLGKIH

-2963 MVMLVEGLGG
+2963 LVMLVEGLGG

>member
-8 AINHSALGLN
+8 AINHGALGLS
-18 GVAESQR
+18 GLAESQR
-25 QENFESYLTDAGIAA
+25 QENFGSYLADAAIAA
-40 AAVRA
+40 AAIRA
-45 GDLGVLNLELVNLED
+45 GDTGVINLELLNLED
-60 SNVRDVIARVL
+60 SNIREAIAHVL
-71 ETIINSGDG
+71 VALVNSGEG
-80 KTGIKYDTKQESA
+80 KSGIKYDAAQDAA
-93 VEKLLSA
+93 VEKLLA
-100 LESKLEERQL
+100 LVDSKLPGGQL
-110 AAVITNLPA
+110 TVVLTNLPA
-119 KAEDARKKI
+119 KLEDAKKKV
-128 KALHKHNLQVIVE
+128 KALHKQKLQVIAE

-147 ALLAQQAGADA
+147 ALIAQEAGADA

-168 RIGDETSFVLLQ
+168 RVGDETSFVLLQ
-180 QFAKQVKLPFY
+180 QFAQQIKIPFY
-191 GQGGMGIHTAAA
+191 AQGGIGVHTAAA

-215 SQLLFTKES
+215 SQLLFSKES

-236 LDGTETAI
+236 LDGTETSVI
-244 VTSGDEQYRLYSR
+244 TVGDELYRFFAKS
-257 VAGAIEQS
+257 ASSIEQCTSAKGS
-265 VQGKQNSIWKNIA
+265 VLGNVAN
-278 DYNQQSRPLDRVW
+278 YNRQLRALDRVW
-291 NFGQDICFATDFG
+291 NFGQDICFANDFG
-304 QKFST
+304 QKYST
-309 VAGVSQAIKASVRE
+309 VAGIAQAVKTAVRE

-358 SDTADFALS
+358 SDTADFAFS
-367 ISKEGGLPF
+367 VSKDGGLPF

-390 VSETKEKLGAL
+390 VSETKEKLGSL

-419 MEVVSKYRPPFAL
+419 MEVVSKYKPPFAL

-488 FTLWEAMIDRILGSL
+488 FTLWEAMIDRILGAL

-517 GGVHDAM
+517 GGVHDAL

-572 ECNKTVL
+572 ECSKTVL

-593 PYKKTFDDKRQE
+593 PYKKIFDDKRQE
-605 LVLKNTNRD
+605 LTLKNTSRD

-627 LRIASKGLTRKAS
+627 LRIASKGLTRRAN
-640 ASKEDTIAEL
+640 ASKEETIAEL
-650 TNENKTASNLET
+650 KEQTKTGTTLET
-662 LAPEKQWADG
+662 LSAENQWADG
-672 MYMIGQIATM
+672 MYMIGQVASM
-682 HDSVCTIADLHE
+682 HDSVCTIAELHS
-694 TVANGGADIINDVAA
+694 TVSNAGAEMITEIARHDANVVSI
-709 RKPLVTSVESNGNGG
+709 ESGG
-724 KTASEAVAIVGMA
+724 KNPTESIAIVGMA

-765 EQWDWRNYYDP
+765 DQWDWRNYYDP

-804 PPSSLDSIDPMQ
+804 PPSSLASIDPMQ

-870 LSDSAKAELQ
+870 LSDAAKSELQ
-880 EALPE
+880 DALPE

-961 THAFSGKGR
+961 THAFSAQGR

-1000 DGDRV
+1000 DGDRI
-1005 YAVIKGIGGSSD
+1005 YATIKGIGGSSD

-1027 PAGQMLALKRAY
+1027 PAGQMLALTRAY
-1039 EDAGLSPSSV
+1039 ADAGVSPNSV

-1074 ERHGAPKRGCAVG
+1074 EQYGAPKRGCAVG

-1108 AKALHHKVLPPTIGV
+1108 AKALHHKVLPPTMGV
-1123 TKPNP
+1123 TQPNP
-1128 SCEFEN
+1128 SCDFEN
-1134 SPFYINSETRP
+1134 SPFYINSESRP
-1145 WINNKDSARR
+1145 WINTGDDVRR

-1169 AVLEEYV
+1169 AVIEEYI
-1176 PTTNSAPKAA
+1176 PTACSSPKAA
-1186 TYGWPSELFV
+1186 TYAWPSELFL
-1196 LHGKNRLELM
+1196 LHGKNRLDLM

-1218 AAKAEETVVLREVAQ
+1218 ANKSEETVNLREVSQ
-1233 AAYLRQL
+1233 AAYLKQQ
-1240 ERHTDAKTQELC
+1240 ERHTDAKVQELC
-1252 VAIVATSAEDL
+1252 LAIVASTPEDL
-1263 LDKISRAKSDLLNAN
+1263 LEKISRAKSDMLNAN

-1294 QKPEIAQ
+1294 QKPEVAS

-1314 SVDMLRELATQFPEV
+1314 SVDMLRELATQFPEI
-1329 RDTIERASRVLADKF
+1329 RDTLEQASKVLANKFSQPLNSLVYPPPAFTDQERAS
-1344 GQPLNTLIYPP
+1344 
-1355 PSFTDEE
+1355 
-1362 KAAQSEALTNT
+1362 QSVALTDT

-1381 AADLGMFKLLRS
+1381 AADLGMLKLLRS
-1393 FGVAPDMVAGHSYGE
+1393 FGLAPDMVAGHSYGE

-1416 VFEESALFEISEIR
+1416 VFEEVELFKISEVR
-1430 GRILSEKNGGGKGT
+1430 GKLLAERNGGGKGT
-1444 MAAVSGPIEQV
+1444 MAAVSGQVEQV
-1455 TNVLREVPGVT
+1455 SSVLRETPGVT

-1471 SPKQCVVAGEESAV
+1471 SPKQCVVAGEESAIE
-1485 QNALEAFKKHG
+1485 NALEAFKKHG
-1496 VAAKLIPVSQ
+1496 VVAKLIPVSQ
-1506 AFHSSHMTHAQAPL
+1506 AFHSIHMKHAQAPL
-1520 ETALSNIPLAEP
+1520 EKALSSIPLLEP
-1532 GIPVYCNT
+1532 ALPVYCNT
-1540 DSQIYSKASVVTRLT
+1540 DSEIYAKSSVVSRLT
-1555 KHIVEPVDFAT
+1555 KHIVEPVDFAK
-1566 QLQKMYDDGARIFV
+1566 QLQKMYDDGARLFV
-1580 EVGPGAVLSGLTD
+1580 EVGPGAVLSGLTE
-1593 ATLSHK
+1593 ATLSHT
-1599 EGNKYVIVNS
+1599 ESNKYVVVAS
-1609 GRAGL
+1609 GRGGL
-1614 TNFLHC
+1614 TNLLHC

-1639 RTRAF
+1639 RTKAF
-1644 EAARK
+1644 DAARK
-1649 FGRTL
+1649 FGRSL
-1654 STNEAPRS
+1654 NTNEAPRS
-1662 RSLMYLVNSAHI
+1662 RALMYLVNSANI
-1674 KRVGATAKPKQV
+1674 KRVGE
-1686 AQAATAATQPATK
+1686 
-1699 QISQSA
+1699 
-1705 AASTSSAAA
+1705 AA
-1714 PVTQSAANQA
+1714 PVKPPLKTS
-1724 AQPQR
+1724 P
-1729 NQAAPAAAAPTQPI
+1729 APAAPVAAKQP
-1743 SQSLQVSKPQGSSQT
+1743 QPVSKPVQVTQPQGSSQT

-1770 SKPADQPK
+1770 SKPADPPRQNQTAAAQAPTLQP
-1778 QIQPEAARTPVPTPP
+1778 APVT
-1793 PLPVMPQ
+1793 MQPQ
-1800 QVLMPTAVS
+1800 QVMQPQQALMPTAVS
-1809 GKHVDQVMLQ
+1809 GKNVDQVMLQ

-1845 KSGMTAPVPY
+1845 KSGIAAPMQY
-1855 QAAPQAIPQATW
+1855 QAAPQALPQMPM
-1867 QDQATGYPSAFAQ
+1867 QDYTYAQAPNQVYAQ
-1880 PPVQQYAPAPV
+1880 APV

-1898 VQQYAPAPVQQ
+1898 MPTTAYAHPV
-1909 YAQAPVQQYAQ
+1909 AQAQQ
-1920 APVEQPAASVAGTPN
+1920 

-1947 VEASAVVPAPVDASV
+1947 VEASAVVPAPVDTVVASAEV
-1962 TDTTANTAQNDDAAG
+1962 VAAEEAAAQD
-1977 QEDPQVLVN
+1977 DPQTLVN
-1986 ALLDIVSQRTGYPID
+1986 GLLDIVSQRTGYPID

-2025 SFRKMLPEQRQLE
+2025 SFRKMLPEQKQLE
-2038 LEGGLEDLAG
+2038 LEGGLEELAG

-2061 APSGAP
+2061 SPAGAP
-2067 QEKAPTHNGNGNGNG
+2067 QAKPAHNGKGNGNGNG
-2082 YAGGNGNGNGNG
+2082 YVGDNSNGNGHNGNGNGNG
-2094 HGHGNGN
+2094 HGPEN
-2101 GNGNGHGHTTEIGKG
+2101 GKG

-2122 TLNNGGNGH
+2122 TLGNNG

-2144 HLVTESSEELV
+2144 HLVTDPAQELV
-2155 SGGILR
+2155 SGSVLR
-2161 RGLVQTFRL
+2161 RGLVQSYKL
-2170 PTLENQPLNL
+2170 PALESKKPQL

-2187 ADASGYGKA
+2187 ADSTGYAKA
-2196 VSAALTKQ
+2196 VSAALSKHKQ
-2204 NQKAVVLGTAK
+2204 KVVILAKGK
-2215 GADITVSDFHN
+2215 GADVAVSDFHN
-2226 VEELTAAVQKVKK
+2226 LEELTAAVQKVKK

-2251 AFDVNDQA
+2251 AFDVTEQA
-2259 KDIKVLSQLFAI
+2259 KDVKVLSQLFAM

-2282 QSDNKKQFITA
+2282 QSDNKKQFIAA
-2293 ARIDGQFGLTETTS
+2293 ARIDGQFGLTETVT

-2313 GLIGLMKSLAKEW
+2313 GLVGLIKSLAKEW

-2340 SAAAVAEI
+2340 SPETVADI

-2354 NKDPHVETGYDEKR
+2354 NKDPYVETGYDDNN
-2368 QRYAVESF
+2368 RYAIESF
-2376 AVSLENA
+2376 AASLEDA
-2383 ECSNIKLDSSKVILI
+2383 ERNTIKLDSSKVVLI

-2413 AEKYQPKLILVGR
+2413 AGKYQPKLILVGR
-2426 LPEPSAQEN
+2426 LPEPPAEEA

-2446 LKAAIMEQLK
+2446 IKAAIMEQLK
-2456 AEGKAVSIAAVE
+2456 AEGKAVNIAGVE
-2468 TVYQKLLKEREI
+2468 TVYQRLLKEREV
-2480 RDTLSELKRLG
+2480 RDTLNELKKLG
-2491 SAVEYHSL
+2491 SVVEYHSL
-2499 DVRDP
+2499 DVRDAKR
-2504 ETFGNLIAD
+2504 FGDLIAD

-2520 IDGVINGAGIIEDGF
+2520 IDGVLNGAGIIEDGF
-2535 TKDKTVESFE
+2535 TKDKTIESFE

-2571 LFSSVVGR
+2571 LFSSIVGR

-2608 RVASIMWGPWKGGM
+2608 RVASILWGPWKGGM

-2628 SIFAKYGWAMI
+2628 TIFAKYGWAMI

-2646 YFIEEI
+2646 YFIEEL

-2674 PTPVGPRLYQS
+2674 PAPAGPRLYQS
-2685 TVTMPEPGSFEFAFD
+2685 TASIVEPGSFQFAFE

-2720 PMAFALELMAEA
+2720 PMAFALEMMAEA
-2732 ATAAYPGYGVRKVH
+2732 ATAAYPGYSVRKVH

-2768 EVSRSELGVKVKV
+2768 EVSRSEMGVKVKV
-2781 ALNTGAPLKRTNFKA
+2781 ALNTGAPLKRINFKA
-2796 VMELSRIDSGEVQ
+2796 VMELSKTDSGETQ
-2809 RLEHCPPDVV
+2809 RLDHCPPDVV
-2819 TKFNDVNELADI
+2819 AHFSDSSELTVI
-2831 ADQIEEVPA
+2831 SDQVEAPPSP
-2840 TKDIY
+2840 KDIY

-2856 GIKDIRALGS
+2856 GIKDIHALG
-2866 TGILGTVQAADERTC
+2866 TNGILGTVQAAEENTC
-2881 FAETNGDNWI
+2881 FAETNGDKWV

-2909 QHLDIT
+2909 HNLDIT

-2923 LHLLGKIR
+2923 LHILGKVQ
-2931 SGEELYGRIFINPGA
+2931 SSEELYGRIFINPGA
-2946 SARELTC
+2946 TARELTC

-2963 MVMLVEGLGG
+2963 MVILVEGLGG

-2979 NRLASQASPLGTT
+2979 NRLASQATPLGTT